1 MGFFVEVLERRV
13 QTLEAIEVFEY
24 CFHRFVNNV
33 FINSGGRNEGCRHT
47 ESFDIF
53 VVTTVKATRN
63 HRTRV
68 VGVLFDQ
75 TVDFVTGHRDQTRI
89 NGGGRFLDRA
99 VRVAYHVHGIAL
111 ARTRVT
117 DVDALAWEIAD
128 VLDTGIRAGHHGQ
141 RLTVHGEDG
150 THIFPSA
157 LFFKVGF
164 TVVSAVLNV
173 RLHNAH
179 IQLTA
184 LHAVDVSNGT
194 TGRRGVTTD
203 VVLIA
208 ATVNHAAYRL
218 ANHIVNTGLAAG
230 TDGDV
235 ALLSNG
241 RRGKGCRCN

>member
-1 MGFFVEVLERRV
+1 MAYHVHHGIDVVVRQGSCLLSRVELRR
-13 QTLEAIEVFEY
+13 QCEG
-24 CFHRFVNNV
+24 V
-33 FINSGGRNEGCRHT
+33 FIPT
-47 ESFDIF
+47 E
-53 VVTTVKATRN
+53 
-63 HRTRV
+63 
-68 VGVLFDQ
+68 
-75 TVDFVTGHRDQTRI
+75 RI
-89 NGGGRFLDRA
+89 HD
-99 VRVAYHVHGIAL
+99 HVHGIAL

-128 VLDTGIRAGHHGQ
+128 VLDSGIRAGHHGQ

-157 LFFKVGF
+157 FFFKVGL

-208 ATVNHAAYRL
+208 ATVNHAAHRL
-218 ANHIVNTGLAAG
+218 TNDIVNTGLTSS

-235 ALLSNG
+235 ALLGNG
-241 RRGKGCRCN
+241 RRGKGCRRNERA